1 MKKNIQVTIDEHS
14 GFCFGVINTIK
25 RAETLLAQTR
35 KLYCLG
41 DIVHNNEEVQRL
53 TDMGLVII
61 TKDEFRQLHDT
72 TVLIRA
78 HGEPPETYRIA
89 QERNI
94 QLVDGTCPVVLALQ
108 KNIKNSF
115 EAPDFKE
122 GQILIFGKKGHAEV
136 VGLAG
141 QTNNKGIVISSIKD
155 IELIDFQKPAKLY
168 SQTTQNHDEYLAL
181 IDEIGKRY
189 REAGHEDF
197 FTHYD
202 TICHSVVNRAKQLTH
217 FASLFDKIIFVSG
230 EQSSNGLYLFKLCK
244 QANPHSYFLTH
255 LEDLQAVPINDHD
268 TIGICGATS
277 TPMWLMEQV
286 KQQLLDPLK

>member
-1 MKKNIQVTIDEHS
+1 MQVTIDEHS

-25 RAETLLAQTR
+25 RAEALLAETR

-61 TKDEFRQLHDT
+61 TKEEFRQLHDA

-89 QERNI
+89 QEQNI
-94 QLVDGTCPVVLALQ
+94 KLVDGTCPVVLALQ
-108 KNIKNSF
+108 KNIKKCF

-141 QTNNKGIVISSIKD
+141 QTNNKGIVISSVKD

-181 IDEIGKRY
+181 INEIGKRY

-217 FASLFDKIIFVSG
+217 FASQFDKIIFVSG

-255 LEDLQAVPINDHD
+255 LKDLETIPIHDND
-268 TIGICGATS
+268 TVGICGATS

-286 KQQLLDPLK
+286 KQQLLNHID